1 MITDIKWQH
10 WTKKKETKNESCS
23 KRGNIG
29 ERYGK
34 PKVLFLQLSF
44 SNVND
49 TTHLIRKLDVRL
61 TAIM

>member
-1 MITDIKWQH
+1 MIPDIKCQR
-10 WTKKKETKNESCS
+10 WTKKRDKKNESCS

-34 PKVLFLQLSF
+34 PKVLFLQFSF